1 MRVGAERQLPRLT
14 VGSRRLSHAVRA
26 ADNPKLLK
34 GSPIL
39 FVDNQINPGVIAVA
53 FRTDRPLD
61 RKSNGKSIEGRA
73 GVKGHSDSLS
83 TFVKDQ
89 RPSYIA
95 YVSGVSFARGGE
107 HLKVGHRYKVTISL
121 GHQEVTRTVAL
132 QKNTKESAVQRL
144 LGLDANSHE
153 GPARCWALG
162 VHPLLR
168 RWRARA
174 RRPS

>member
-1 MRVGAERQLPRLT
+1 MSSSSRILAAVSALALAATAAPLAGAAYNPT
-14 VGSRRLSHAVRA
+14 
-26 ADNPKLLK
+26 PKLVK

-39 FVDNQINPGVIAVA
+39 FVDNQINKGTVAVA

-89 RPSYIA
+89 RPAYIA
-95 YVSGVSFARGGE
+95 YVSGVSVARGGE

-121 GHQEVTRTVAL
+121 GHQEVTRTVKL
-132 QKNTKESAVQRL
+132 QANTRESAVQRQ
-144 LGLDANSHE
+144 LGF
-153 GPARCWALG
+153 
-162 VHPLLR
+162 
-168 RWRARA
+168 
-174 RRPS
+174 

>member
-1 MRVGAERQLPRLT
+1 MPSSSRILAAVSALALT
-14 VGSRRLSHAVRA
+14 AATAAPFAGA
-26 ADNPKLLK
+26 ADNPAPKLVK

-39 FVDNQINPGVIAVA
+39 FVDNEINPGTVAVA

-95 YVSGVSFARGGE
+95 YVSGVSVACGGE

-121 GHQEVTRTVAL
+121 NHQEVTRTVEL
-132 QKNTKESAVQRL
+132 QKNTKESAVRKQ
-144 LGLDANSHE
+144 LGY
-153 GPARCWALG
+153 
-162 VHPLLR
+162 
-168 RWRARA
+168 
-174 RRPS
+174 